1 MVTHNSNG
9 LVATITAF
17 LLVGICC
24 GFVPHHKNA
33 PATSLSRI
41 PITSSSITTTALKV
55 VVDPAILLEAKGARA
70 AFFLCFFGAGGSAA
84 TGRVTIPKLI
94 DQWKGYQALKGQ
106 GTSLGGEKVD
116 FFGYPEPIY
125 SRDIQ
130 KVLSNKMKPTQMAS
144 KYPPTTQTRDLFL
157 NFESMLEA
165 NPGVASMSVR
175 AVFDSMAFGINKNSI
190 YIPDAEEKL
199 EFYRNDLELMKK
211 DNIAGK
217 AIGVGALVLLL
228 TLLGLADFFAFYHL
242 FKGWFPGW
250 TGFVEFPQSLF
261 DERGLLAL
269 PNFFM
274 ADLPI

>member
-17 LLVGICC
+17 LLVGICR

-33 PATSLSRI
+33 PATSLSRS
-41 PITSSSITTTALKV
+41 PITTFSKTTTSLKV
-55 VVDPAILLEAKGARA
+55 VIDTDILLEAKGARG

-94 DQWKGYQALKGQ
+94 DQWKGYLALKGQ
-106 GTSLGGEKVD
+106 GTSAGGEKVD

-125 SRDIQ
+125 SGDIQ
-130 KVLSNKMKPTQMAS
+130 KVLNNKMKPSQMAS
-144 KYPPTTQTRDLFL
+144 KYPPTAKTRDLFL

-165 NPGVASMSVR
+165 NPNVASMSVR
-175 AVFDSMAFGINKNSI
+175 AVFDSMALGISKNSI
-190 YIPDAEEKL
+190 YIPDVEEKL
-199 EFYRNDLELMKK
+199 QAYRNDLELMKK
-211 DNIAGK
+211 DNTAGK
-217 AIGVGALVLLL
+217 AVGLSALVLLL
-228 TLLGLADFFAFYHL
+228 ILLGLADYFAFYHL

-269 PNFFM
+269 PSFFM